1 MTIKEFRQSKD
12 YAEAMNKIKNYSK
25 GFTFTLNYSEIPKG
39 KANALRIIMQ
49 DCIKDGIVESVSFGL
64 ALNGEQTSETFKKLL

>member
-1 MTIKEFRQSKD
+1 MTIQEFRQSKD

-25 GFTFTLNYSEIPKG
+25 GFTFTLNYSEIPEE

-64 ALNGEQTSETFKKLL
+64 ALNGEETSESFKKLL

>member
-1 MTIKEFRQSKD
+1 MTIQEFRQSKD

-25 GFTFTLNYSEIPKG
+25 GFIFTLNYAEIPKE

>member
-1 MTIKEFRQSKD
+1 MTIQEFRQSKD

-25 GFTFTLNYSEIPKG
+25 GFTFTLNYSEIPKE
-39 KANALRIIMQ
+39 KANALRIVMQ
-49 DCIKDGIVESVSFGL
+49 DCIKRDIVESISIGL

>member
-1 MTIKEFRQSKD
+1 MTIQELRQTKD

-25 GFTFTLNYSEIPKG
+25 GFTFILNYAEIPKE

-64 ALNGEQTSETFKKLL
+64 ALNGEQTSETFKRL

>member
-1 MTIKEFRQSKD
+1 MTIQEFRQSKD
-12 YAEAMNKIKNYSK
+12 YVEAMSKIKSYSK
-25 GFTFTLNYSEIPKG
+25 DFTFTLDYSEIPKG

>member
-1 MTIKEFRQSKD
+1 MTIQEFRQSKD

-25 GFTFTLNYSEIPKG
+25 GFTFTLNYSEIQKE

>member
-1 MTIKEFRQSKD
+1 MTIQEFRQSKD
-12 YAEAMNKIKNYSK
+12 YAEAMNKIKSYSK
-25 GFTFTLNYSEIPKG
+25 DFTFTLNYSEIPKG

-64 ALNGEQTSETFKKLL
+64 TLNGKQTSETFKKLL